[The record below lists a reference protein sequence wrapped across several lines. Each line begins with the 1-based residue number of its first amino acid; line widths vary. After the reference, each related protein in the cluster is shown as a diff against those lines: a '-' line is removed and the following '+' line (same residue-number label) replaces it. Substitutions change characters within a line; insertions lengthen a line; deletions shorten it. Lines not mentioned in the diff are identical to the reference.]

1 MAFKKPTTI
10 TSWSFSRY
18 SVYVLCA
25 LKAKFQFVDKIK
37 EPSNDA
43 MARGDDIHKKAE
55 GYLKGTIARLPAEL
69 KLIETTLKALRA
81 QAKKKVLG
89 VIVEESWCFD
99 KDWQP
104 VAWNDWDNCV
114 VRIKLD
120 CAHYETPEVMVITD
134 WKTGK
139 HDERRQTE
147 YLEQLE
153 LYALAAL
160 VLHPHIKEAKPRLVY
175 TDLGIVEPKEPLVYT
190 QADVPRLKKLWA
202 QRTKPMMTDKKFAP
216 RPNDKCRWCYFG
228 QSGKAKGGPGLCKY

>member
-1 MAFKKPTTI
+1 MLNC
-10 TSWSFSRY
+10 
-18 SVYVLCA
+18 YVGPR
-25 LKAKFQFVDKIK
+25 V
-37 EPSNDA
+37 S
-43 MARGDDIHKKAE
+43 
-55 GYLKGTIARLPAEL
+55 
-69 KLIETTLKALRA
+69 
-81 QAKKKVLG
+81 
-89 VIVEESWCFD
+89 
-99 KDWQP
+99 
-104 VAWNDWDNCV
+104 
-114 VRIKLD
+114 
-120 CAHYETPEVMVITD
+120 
-134 WKTGK
+134 
-139 HDERRQTE
+139 E